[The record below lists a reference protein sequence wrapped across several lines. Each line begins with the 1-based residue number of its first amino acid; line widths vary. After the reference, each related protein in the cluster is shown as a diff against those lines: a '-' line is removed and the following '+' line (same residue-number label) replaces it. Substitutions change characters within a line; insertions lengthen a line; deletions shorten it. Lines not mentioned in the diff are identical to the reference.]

1 MASGSA
7 THSDSM
13 AFLPTLSQDD
23 LIVALQQQQQLQ
35 MDGDG
40 EEAMVLPAPA
50 RAPAP
55 TMPTM
60 PMPATMVPGLPPMP
74 TMPGAA
80 SFEQMMAAM
89 NNAQGQGQQ
98 GSSQQ
103 QQQPALIVANAKST
117 TATTAKVSVAP
128 NDQTTTKKSS
138 AAAATTNANTVS
150 STDPPPK
157 RAAKRRHPGRPPTS
171 TQAAAKEAAAIMAKV
186 AAEQSEQVAQ
196 AQLDQDK
203 VTNGTTARSSKQAG
217 RPGSLGPAAAQQIS
231 RQQLLHLQ
239 KQQQAQQQQRQQGT
253 PIPSQYAAPFQQ
265 AQQQQQMPNPQ
276 QQQQAAFAAAAAAAA
291 TIAATGGGTGGG
303 PMAAPFLAQ
312 MTTNPGAFLQMM
324 MMQQQMQAQQQ
335 QAQMQVQ
342 QQQQQQAKIQQAAR
356 AHAQQ
361 IQAHMIHPQPPQG
374 QVAPLPSPPPLPTGA
389 TQTPAMAAAA
399 AAAMAEAAIEAKD
412 RRSRAVA
419 PPNVVSCSD
428 TDGLTTDAESGKM
441 SSATAGGPHGKK
453 RVLPGQSQLPR
464 HKKQATAASMSSILS
479 GGMVDHLSATSSTP
493 IASGSAMAS
502 IVPGVKSAS
511 AAGGLTAQEVRAK
524 AARAR
529 NREHARNTRLRK
541 KQYQEKLKATVEDL
555 CRERDILVSERA
567 GAANLL
573 VEMHNTRTDVLLSF
587 FALRS
592 ANERRRELW
601 SSILDES
608 CFSCLLPVTPYRSFP
623 ASEVQ
628 GGCQRTV
635 LGIDGVMSDTASLHV
650 LLNSLVDRSRFPNAK
665 VRFQYTLVTEDAVVA
680 GNQMMARLVMTT
692 LNAKEF
698 GAKMEVSKRGMLS
711 CKFNSAHKLTSLEMM
726 FDVMAF
732 MLQLKQAAGTDS
744 FAVVPNTVQ
753 TCQRSFGLPM
763 VMTIAD
769 RPHTI
774 IQVNKLWEDMTG
786 FKAEDVVGRASCRVL
801 QGKET
806 ETSNLD
812 LLMSDVNHK
821 RPTNIALTNYTKS
834 GKRFQNH
841 INVFPLSTDS
851 EITHYIALTTY
862 CGLIDGRGSHPAAP
876 APIAIEQEDGKA
888 SAKDSSDMAND
899 KPNKKDAESIKTHQA
914 VAPARQSSSS
924 SSSSQQTSGKSGDQS
939 KPKVVVAGT
948 TSRQDSSE
956 SNGGG
961 DTISSLTSS
970 LSSSNSDDGSNSNAN
985 SSSSASAPDAKKQ
998 QQHVPK
1004 TTSTN
1009 TAAEVVSR
1017 KTVTTGS
1024 SMSLSASGS
1033 TSTNGSSSDEAK
1045 TETEEKTKRKRAIDP
1060 TPAGDNVKKQRV
1072 TRRG

>member
-1 MASGSA
+1 
-7 THSDSM
+7 
-13 AFLPTLSQDD
+13 
-23 LIVALQQQQQLQ
+23 
-35 MDGDG
+35 
-40 EEAMVLPAPA
+40 
-50 RAPAP
+50 
-55 TMPTM
+55 
-60 PMPATMVPGLPPMP
+60 
-74 TMPGAA
+74 
-80 SFEQMMAAM
+80 
-89 NNAQGQGQQ
+89 
-98 GSSQQ
+98 
-103 QQQPALIVANAKST
+103 
-117 TATTAKVSVAP
+117 
-128 NDQTTTKKSS
+128 
-138 AAAATTNANTVS
+138 
-150 STDPPPK
+150 
-157 RAAKRRHPGRPPTS
+157 
-171 TQAAAKEAAAIMAKV
+171 
-186 AAEQSEQVAQ
+186 
-196 AQLDQDK
+196 
-203 VTNGTTARSSKQAG
+203 
-217 RPGSLGPAAAQQIS
+217 
-231 RQQLLHLQ
+231 
-239 KQQQAQQQQRQQGT
+239 
-253 PIPSQYAAPFQQ
+253 
-265 AQQQQQMPNPQ
+265 
-276 QQQQAAFAAAAAAAA
+276 
-291 TIAATGGGTGGG
+291 
-303 PMAAPFLAQ
+303 
-312 MTTNPGAFLQMM
+312 
-324 MMQQQMQAQQQ
+324 
-335 QAQMQVQ
+335 
-342 QQQQQQAKIQQAAR
+342 
-356 AHAQQ
+356 
-361 IQAHMIHPQPPQG
+361 
-374 QVAPLPSPPPLPTGA
+374 
-389 TQTPAMAAAA
+389 
-399 AAAMAEAAIEAKD
+399 
-412 RRSRAVA
+412 
-419 PPNVVSCSD
+419 
-428 TDGLTTDAESGKM
+428 
-441 SSATAGGPHGKK
+441 
-453 RVLPGQSQLPR
+453 
-464 HKKQATAASMSSILS
+464 
-479 GGMVDHLSATSSTP
+479 
-493 IASGSAMAS
+493 
-502 IVPGVKSAS
+502 
-511 AAGGLTAQEVRAK
+511 
-524 AARAR
+524 
-529 NREHARNTRLRK
+529 
-541 KQYQEKLKATVEDL
+541 
-555 CRERDILVSERA
+555 
-567 GAANLL
+567 
-573 VEMHNTRTDVLLSF
+573 MHNTRTDVLLSF

-601 SSILDES
+601 SAILDES

-635 LGIDGVMSDTASLHV
+635 LGIDGAMSDTASLHV
-650 LLNSLVDRSRFPNAK
+650 LLNSLIDRSRFPNAK

-680 GNQMMARLVMTT
+680 GNQMMARWVMTT

-806 ETSNLD
+806 ETANLD

-862 CGLIDGRGSHPAAP
+862 CGLIDGRGSYAPAP
-876 APIAIEQEDGKA
+876 APIIVEQEAGEA
-888 SAKDSSDMAND
+888 STKKRPGGTNEEPAKSAL
-899 KPNKKDAESIKTHQA
+899 KKDAESIKTHQA

-924 SSSSQQTSGKSGDQS
+924 SSSSQQASGESGELS

-948 TSRQDSSE
+948 TNRQDSSE

-985 SSSSASAPDAKKQ
+985 SSSSASAPDAQKK
-998 QQHVPK
+998 QHVPK
-1004 TTSTN
+1004 TTSTD

-1024 SMSLSASGS
+1024 SMSSSASGS

-1045 TETEEKTKRKRAIDP
+1045 TETDEKTKRKRTLDA
-1060 TPAGDNVKKQRV
+1060 TPAADNAKKQRV